1 MNEASKPLGPDPGIG
16 QDRERAQGPGR
27 GARDPPRRDRAI
39 RRGTLV
45 PVMTNH
51 EAAILRLEREVSQLA
66 QRIGALERART
77 PAAEQSALAQWYDPA
92 STWGAPTVPFGGC
105 TAVPTVLTAHD
116 SKYGPF
122 PLTYDP
128 ASGTFVGCKVVA
140 FSGAGAVPGPR
151 GDRHPARPREPGH
164 AQDLLEVGRG
174 HQWLPGRVGVRRHA
188 ERVVPVERRRLVL
201 RRSRR
206 SSTRATPRGAT
217 PSSATGPT
225 MASRSPLEEERAAAL
240 EVLIARTRPARDR
253 DLCDP
258 AHPAF
263 LSLARS
269 HATPGST
276 VLDCRARQG
285 STRRPGVD
293 RLTGVRPLHLFR
305 HRRPWLHLGGAGV
318 GVLRVGPGRRDER
331 RLR

>member
-1 MNEASKPLGPDPGIG
+1 
-16 QDRERAQGPGR
+16 
-27 GARDPPRRDRAI
+27 
-39 RRGTLV
+39 
-45 PVMTNH
+45 MTNH
-51 EAAILRLEREVSQLA
+51 EAAILRLEREVFRLA

-77 PAAEQSALAQWYDPA
+77 PAAEQSALARWYDPA

-140 FSGAGAVPGPR
+140 FSGAGRCPALGAIAIRHVLVNR
-151 GDRHPARPREPGH
+151 GTLKTSWKSAG
-164 AQDLLEVGRG
+164 GTSG
-174 HQWLPGRVGVRRHA
+174 C
-188 ERVVPVERRRLVL
+188 PVASACADTLNASFPWSAGASSCA
-201 RRSRR
+201 RSRR

-225 MASRSPLEEERAAAL
+225 MASRSPLEEERATAL
-240 EVLIARTRPARDR
+240 EVLIARTQPTRDH

-269 HATPGST
+269 HATESWRGSPR
-276 VLDCRARQG
+276 VHPWGGIAWSWCSSPKFL
-285 STRRPGVD
+285 GV
-293 RLTGVRPLHLFR
+293 
-305 HRRPWLHLGGAGV
+305 
-318 GVLRVGPGRRDER
+318 
-331 RLR
+331 